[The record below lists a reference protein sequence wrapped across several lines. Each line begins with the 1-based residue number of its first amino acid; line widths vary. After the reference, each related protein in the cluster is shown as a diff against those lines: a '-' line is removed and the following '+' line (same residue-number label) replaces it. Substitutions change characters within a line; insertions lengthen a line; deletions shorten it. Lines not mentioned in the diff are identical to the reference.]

1 MIKNLFIIVALM
13 TTLAANSQARLGRKS
28 QEIYDEFRGDSL
40 DIPTIGYKN
49 DPDGVLYLLFY
60 PDPNVCVQYF
70 LDKDSV
76 CTSMLLQTFTQEMT
90 DFIIGNYTKKEYLKI
105 DSGWLMRDNGII
117 FEILHIKKED
127 GINMFYWH

>member
-13 TTLAANSQARLGRKS
+13 TTLVANSQARLGRKS
-28 QEIYDEFRGDSL
+28 QDIFDEFKEDS
-40 DIPTIGYKN
+40 IIYKY
-49 DPDGVLYLLFY
+49 DPDGGLYLLFY

-105 DSGWLMRDNGII
+105 DSGWLMRDNDII

-127 GINMFYWH
+127 GTNMFYWY

>member
-13 TTLAANSQARLGRKS
+13 ITLVANSQARLGKKS
-28 QEIYDEFRGDSL
+28 QDIFDEFEEDS
-40 DIPTIGYKN
+40 IIYRY
-49 DPDGVLYLLFY
+49 DPDGGLYLLFY

-105 DSGWLMRDNGII
+105 DSGWLMRDNDII

-127 GINMFYWH
+127 GTNMFYWY